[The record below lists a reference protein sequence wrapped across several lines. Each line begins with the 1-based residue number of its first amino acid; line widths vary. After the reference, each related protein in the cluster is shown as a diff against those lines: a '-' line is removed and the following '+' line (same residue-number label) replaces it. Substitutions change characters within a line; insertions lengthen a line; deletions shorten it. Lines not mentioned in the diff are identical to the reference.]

1 MRTLS
6 SLAAS
11 GQTVVASIH
20 QPRSSIWAMFDD
32 LVLLHEGKVV
42 YSGPAEEVRDANALL
57 LSPHAHHVVYV
68 CLSLPL
74 CS

>member
-20 QPRSSIWAMFDD
+20 QPRSSIWAMFDA
-32 LVLLHEGKVV
+32 LVLLHEGKLV
-42 YSGPAEEVRDANALL
+42 YSGSAGEEVRAQ
-57 LSPHAHHVVYV
+57 Y
-68 CLSLPL
+68 LSL
-74 CS
+74 